1 MLREHTMKN
10 LYVSAA
16 TLIAATLFSL
26 AVSADSRYAQDLVG
40 TKAKNADPQLQS
52 RGFVRV
58 GTERSDKNHSFGTW
72 WNQSVRQCLTVA
84 YAHGRVEA
92 VTDSPEFDCNQ
103 GQHPSSS
110 NNRDEYDRGYS
121 DGLNDRRVN
130 NYNRASAYSE
140 GYQAGTDQRGKNSGH
155 HNQHGSDRGHN
166 DEAKIQARIEKWGGY
181 CKNKVAE
188 QFDVPMSEIYV
199 SLGATEQTSI
209 DSGEMTLQDIQEYGL
224 SFNWEVNNKGRRVNG
239 YCNTDGE
246 GRVTEF
252 KQ

>member
-1 MLREHTMKN
+1 MKSRTI
-10 LYVSAA
+10 SAA
-16 TLIAATLFSL
+16 AFVAAILFSL
-26 AVSADSRYAQDLVG
+26 AVSAAPHNVQDLVG
-40 TKAKNADPQLQS
+40 MKAKNADPQLQS
-52 RGFVRV
+52 RGYTRV
-58 GTERSDKNHSFGTW
+58 GSDRSDKNHSWGMW
-72 WNQSVRQCLTVA
+72 WNPSSRQCLTVA
-84 YAHGRVEA
+84 YARGKVENI
-92 VTDSPEFDCNQ
+92 TDSPEFDCNQ